1 MKVYITKWA
10 LTRGI
15 IEIDDPEFYS
25 NYVVIDN
32 IQPMINPVD
41 WFYNKPAAIKHAEEM
56 RVNKI
61 ASLKRQIA
69 KLESMKFE

>member
-1 MKVYITKWA
+1 MKAYVTKFA
-10 LTRGI
+10 LTKGI
-15 IEIDDPEFYS
+15 IELDDPEFYE
-25 NYVVIDN
+25 NYIVIGRIDPL
-32 IQPMINPVD
+32 IKPDD
-41 WFYNKPAAIKHAEEM
+41 WFKNRQEAVERAEEM